1 MRANLCFV
9 ALLLMGQFAGFTSP
23 TATAAEDPVMEKATV
38 KVKDEAKIPAM
49 EAGVLTKLNVRE
61 GARVKKDDVIA
72 VIDDREA
79 KARLKIAK
87 YAELGAWKLVE
98 QDIEERYARAAAELA
113 EADLKKDLE
122 ANRNAKG
129 AVAESEIARKRL
141 DAKRAK
147 LQIEKAG
154 NDRVIASYDA
164 KTKTAERKAA
174 EMALEWRTISAPFDG
189 DVVKTFVHQSE
200 WVQPG
205 DPILKLMR
213 FDKMYVEGRILAG
226 DFDRS
231 EVLGKSVTVEVTKA
245 HGRQSTV
252 TGVIVH
258 ADPILKYQGEYTV
271 RAEVGNKLVND
282 SWLLQPD
289 GVVRMTIH
297 LSQESRVQGL
307 EPAIGRR

>member
-1 MRANLCFV
+1 MRVNPCFV
-9 ALLLMGQFAGFTSP
+9 VLLLMSPIFVTSSAMAAG
-23 TATAAEDPVMEKATV
+23 DPVMEKATV

-61 GARVKKDDVIA
+61 GARVKKNEVIA

-87 YAELGAWKLVE
+87 YAELGAWKVVE
-98 QDIEERYARAAAELA
+98 QDIEERYAAAAAEVAKAKWEKAL
-113 EADLKKDLE
+113 DS
-122 ANRNAKG
+122 NRQFKG
-129 AVAESEIARKRL
+129 AVVEGEILTLKL
-141 DAKRAK
+141 DYKRAR
-147 LQIEKAG
+147 LQIEKAK
-154 NDRVIASYDA
+154 NDQVMAEYDA

-174 EMALEWRTISAPFDG
+174 EMALGWRTITAPFDG
-189 DVVKTFVHQSE
+189 DVVKTFIHQSE

-226 DFDRS
+226 DYDRS

-245 HGRQSTV
+245 RGQQSTV
-252 TGVIVH
+252 TGTIVH

-271 RAEVGNKLVND
+271 RAEVDNKLVND

-297 LSQESRVQGL
+297 LSPESRVQSP
-307 EPAIGRR
+307 EPSLGQR